1 MIDSL
6 SGKLTHKNPTHVI
19 IQTGGIGFQILIS
32 LNSFDKLPETGAEI
46 QLHTLLAVRE
56 DSLTL
61 FGFVHQ
67 EERKI
72 FEQLTQVSG
81 IGPKLALTILS
92 GLQLNDLA
100 VAIRQGDVKR
110 LSSIS
115 GIGKKTAERMVVELR
130 DKLESTGPV
139 EIQNLQANLDGPTRD
154 AILALVAL
162 GYKQQDAAKLVQ
174 KAQSKT
180 GDKNLDV
187 ESIVRLALGSK

>member
-1 MIDSL
+1 MIDFL
-6 SGKLTHKNPTHVI
+6 SGNLVQKKPTHVV
-19 IQTGGIGFQILIS
+19 IQTGGIGFQVLIS
-32 LNSFDKLPETGAEI
+32 LNSFDKLPETGADL
-46 QLHTLLAVRE
+46 QLHTLLVVRE

-100 VAIRQGDVKR
+100 LAITQGDVKR

-130 DKLESTGPV
+130 DKLESNAPAETRHPV
-139 EIQNLQANLDGPTRD
+139 QDTEGPTKD
-154 AILALVAL
+154 AILAMVAL
-162 GYKQQDAAKLVQ
+162 GYKQQDAGKLVQ
-174 KAQSKT
+174 KAQSKL
-180 GDKNLDV
+180 GDQASNV
-187 ESIVRLALGSK
+187 EEIIRLALSGK